1 MKFGHAPQ
9 CGSRSDLIK
18 SVTILTYTYKKKRY
32 DRDIVPNV
40 RMAVVDRRVGLI
52 VVAGERSGG
61 ARSDDA
67 FAAAGEK
74 VGIADFSEG
83 ISVVDVD

>member
-1 MKFGHAPQ
+1 MWQ
-9 CGSRSDLIK
+9 QIRSNQECDYIDIYIQK
-18 SVTILTYTYKKKRY
+18 KKKRY

>member
-1 MKFGHAPQ
+1 MLVSSSFTPPK
-9 CGSRSDLIK
+9 C
-18 SVTILTYTYKKKRY
+18 
-32 DRDIVPNV
+32 DIVKSNV